1 MNTIPSIKVAIAS
14 SFLKQMSMLPR
25 NARKKIDQFV
35 RSFQSNPTSSSLNY
49 EIIRNASDPNFRS
62 VRVDQKYRA
71 IVHKPDQGDV
81 YLLCWVDNHDE
92 AYAWAVRRR
101 CQVHPKTG
109 SLQIYVTEEITEPA
123 TTAPDEPTSVQP
135 EVLPQEEISTL
146 PIFDKFSDEQLIG
159 LGVPE
164 EQLPLVRSVTNEG
177 QLAQIQENL
186 PEEGYEGL
194 QYLWY
199 DIDYNEVMDVLHPNL
214 NNVQKQEGFDTS
226 DVKAALDRAS
236 SKRTFWV
243 AENETQLIEML
254 DAPLDQWRIFLH
266 PSQRK
271 FVEKHFSGPAR
282 VLGGAGTG
290 KTVVAMH
297 RAVHLAKHVFTGPN
311 DRILFTTFTKNLAHD
326 IKNAMENLG
335 SPKEISKIEVMH
347 LHGWVMQFLKK
358 QNYGYTVA
366 YFDDKSGRQ
375 LKELWEKALNK
386 VPPLGLSDRFY
397 REEWEQVVQYHGID
411 DAKLYGRIK
420 RTGRGTQLSKKQ
432 RLAIWKVFEEYR
444 NLLEEHN
451 IREHVDAI
459 RDARILLSEKP
470 HLVPFKAVVVDE
482 AQDLSPEAYKLIR
495 ALVPEESND
504 IFVVGDGHQR
514 IYRYK
519 VSLSQCGIKIV
530 GRSHRLRLNYRTT
543 DEIRKYAVQILHNVQ
558 VDDLDEGLDN
568 HKGYISLLHG
578 TKPAVQSFTSFTEE
592 VDFIAST
599 LADQS
604 IPHARTCLVARTQD
618 MVDKYIAAL
627 SQKGIDTIQIRRSA
641 PSGGEKLRIATM
653 HRVKGLEFDR
663 VIIAGVNDM
672 VMPYKNALS
681 QADDDLAKEAAE
693 TTERCL
699 LYVALTRAKKEV
711 FVSSHGVRSSILP

>member
-123 TTAPDEPTSVQP
+123 TTAPDEPASVQP

-164 EQLPLVRSVTNEG
+164 EQLPLVRAVTNEG

-672 VMPYKNALS
+672 VMPYKTALS